1 MREFIRFENVTYVTT
16 TNREIFCDLSL
27 SVRKDKIG
35 IIGRNGVGKSLL
47 VKLISGEVKPTFG
60 EILRNAEICVLPQI
74 IDFQQTILWDL
85 LESIDTNLRNGT
97 VDFSVKKVLKKINY
111 SFYKTKEDIKELSG
125 GELRMLYII
134 NAFCNPADVLVL
146 DEPESD
152 LDIDNRQLFQDMI
165 LGSRKAIIIISHD
178 RKTLDCVEN
187 IMEIKEQG
195 VTVFGGGYSQYL
207 MEKSQK
213 ELSLDRHI
221 KQVSDEINKIEVL
234 KENVINNQRFKI
246 QKSQD
251 EFIDKGHSNFWCD
264 TPKKDRAS
272 RTLKRLKEKHELKKN
287 EGQELLGNYL
297 DKVRIINN
305 IKIPFTEIQIEEEKI
320 LIELSNIYFSY
331 EENKEILSDFSMDL
345 KSGEKVWLSGK
356 NGAGKTTIINI
367 ITKKLIPQSGS
378 VNINCKKIGFID
390 QRQDFLILESSLI
403 ENIMKSNDF
412 ISEEKA
418 QEIIQSTG
426 FPLSIAGRKC
436 STLSGGERI
445 LASLII
451 VLLRKVPPEI
461 IILDEPTNH
470 LDIVG
475 IQQLNIILK
484 NYTGAILISTH
495 DEELIN
501 SIGTYRKI
509 CI

>member
-1 MREFIRFENVTYVTT
+1 MKELIRFENVTYTT
-16 TNREIFCDLSL
+16 VANREIFCGLCL
-27 SVRKDKIG
+27 SVRKNKVG

-47 VKLISGEVKPTFG
+47 VKLISGEVEPTFG
-60 EILRNAEICVLPQI
+60 EIFRNAEISVVPQI
-74 IDFQQTILWDL
+74 IDCQDTILSNL
-85 LESIDTNLRNGT
+85 LEGIDINLRSGT
-97 VDFSVKKVLKKINY
+97 VDSSVKKVLKNINY
-111 SFYKTKEDIKELSG
+111 NFYKTKGNIKEFSG

-134 NAFCNPADVLVL
+134 SAFCDPADILVL

-152 LDIDNRQLFQDMI
+152 LDIYNRQLLRDMI
-165 LGSRKAIIIISHD
+165 LGSNKTIIIISHD
-178 RKTLDCVEN
+178 RKTLECVEN

-207 MEKSQK
+207 MEKNLE
-213 ELSLDRHI
+213 ELSLDRNI
-221 KQVSDEINKIEVL
+221 KQISKEIDNIEVL
-234 KENVINNQRFKI
+234 KESVINNQKFKT

-251 EFIDKGHSNFWCD
+251 ESIDRGHSNFWCD
-264 TPKKDRAS
+264 TPKKDRAA
-272 RTLKRLKEKHELKKN
+272 RTLKRLKEKHEFKMK

-305 IKIPFTEIQIEEEKI
+305 IKIPFTEVQVETNKT
-320 LIELSNIYFSY
+320 LIELFNIYFSY
-331 EENKEILSDFSMDL
+331 EENKEILTDFSIEI

-367 ITKKLIPQSGS
+367 ITGILIPQSGS
-378 VNINCKKIGFID
+378 ININCGEIGFID
-390 QRQDFLILESSLI
+390 QRQDVLILEDTLI
-403 ENIMKSNDF
+403 ENIMNSNGF

-426 FPLSIAGRKC
+426 FPLSIASRKC

-451 VLLRKVPPEI
+451 TLLRTVPPEI

-470 LDIVG
+470 LDILG